1 MMKPLLLR
9 NLDLNLL
16 YAFSILMEE
25 LNVSRAA
32 ERLYIGQPGLSS
44 ALKRLRETL
53 DDQLFVRVGRK
64 LQPTPRALAIAPD
77 IARALAAIERSI
89 QPLNAFDP
97 TSWTGEFRVGL
108 CDNLEMAFFGA
119 LTASLREKAP
129 HARVVA
135 VAATKRDSVTLL
147 EEGAYDFSVAVHNE
161 PASWHVRV
169 PLFEQH
175 LMCLYDSRKLQ
186 FSSPMST
193 EDYLN
198 AQHVTVSSQGSD
210 TRELDNFL
218 QQAGIRREVA
228 ASVSR
233 YAAVGPVLQ
242 AIGAIATVPETVA
255 FCMARIYGLKTSPT
269 PVRLPS
275 EPISML
281 YRKVDDVSGSSA
293 WFRQQFMEVAAHT
306 LFGLDPDAKCMH
318 RGSGSHVRKDDRI

>member
-44 ALKRLRETL
+44 ALKRLREAL

-89 QPLNAFDP
+89 QPLKTFEPA
-97 TSWTGEFRVGL
+97 SWTGEFRVGL

-175 LMCLYDSRKLQ
+175 LMCLYDSGKMQL
-186 FSSPMST
+186 SSPIST

-218 QQAGIRREVA
+218 QQAGIRREVV

-269 PVRLPS
+269 PIQLPS

-281 YRKVDDVSGSSA
+281 YRKVDDVSSSSA

-306 LFGLDPDAKCMH
+306 LIGLDPDAKCVH
-318 RGSGSHVRKDDRI
+318 RGTESHVRKDDRR